1 MTNAHTSGEMP
12 DNPGDPAVT
21 DPEADAAVNEA
32 AGETPGMS
40 PEDAVE
46 AQDAAAQAAADAQ
59 ADAED
64 IDAEAAAGGLSED
77 ELLDAAAADV
87 ADGAHNAEPTAN
99 GQAAGVEAELVERTE
114 DLKRVTA
121 EYANYRR
128 RAERDRKSAI
138 DGVKAAM
145 ASELLPIVDDLD
157 LAESHG
163 DLTGPLKAM
172 ADKLHGVLRGANVE
186 VFGAE
191 GDEFDPELHEAVQDT
206 STGEDKALGTV
217 LRKGY
222 RMGDRVLRH
231 AMVVIADPQ

>member
-1 MTNAHTSGEMP
+1 M
-12 DNPGDPAVT
+12 
-21 DPEADAAVNEA
+21 
-32 AGETPGMS
+32 
-40 PEDAVE
+40 
-46 AQDAAAQAAADAQ
+46 
-59 ADAED
+59 
-64 IDAEAAAGGLSED
+64 
-77 ELLDAAAADV
+77 
-87 ADGAHNAEPTAN
+87 
-99 GQAAGVEAELVERTE
+99 VERTE

-138 DGVKAAM
+138 DGAKAAT

>member
-128 RAERDRKSAI
+128 RAERDRKSTI
-138 DGVKAAM
+138 DGAKAAM

>member
-121 EYANYRR
+121 ESANYRR

-138 DGVKAAM
+138 DGAKAAM

-191 GDEFDPELHEAVQDT
+191 GDEFDPELHEAMQDT

>member
-46 AQDAAAQAAADAQ
+46 AQDAAAQAAADVQ

-138 DGVKAAM
+138 DGAKAAM

-222 RMGDRVLRH
+222 CMGDRVLRH

>member
-1 MTNAHTSGEMP
+1 MTNAHTSGDMP

-138 DGVKAAM
+138 DGAKAAM

-191 GDEFDPELHEAVQDT
+191 GDEFDPELHEAMQDT

>member
-138 DGVKAAM
+138 DGAKAAM

-191 GDEFDPELHEAVQDT
+191 GDEFDPELHEAMQDT